1 MDVQHAATPIFTDA
15 SGRRA
20 TVLLWVAR
28 GLCACFVLV
37 TGAVAFTL
45 LTQVSLPG
53 LGGLVGPESA
63 ARPPSA
69 ADGSSADGK
78 GAFDAARRSLS
89 NTPMDV
95 AAAGSRSEPRTS
107 AVPSAADRS
116 GRAEVRGRLGP
127 ARRDSPERAGDE
139 TSEHTT
145 TGHDTAAGLPTDPAP
160 TPAPVKGA
168 NSQGT
173 TRSGSA
179 NPSARDTAHAPTGAE
194 HQRGLRSGRR
204 TDRRADDDPPG
215 RTK

>member
-20 TVLLWVAR
+20 TVLLWLAR

-45 LTQVSLPG
+45 LTRVSLPG
-53 LGGLVGPESA
+53 LGGLVGPQSV

-69 ADGSSADGK
+69 AHGSSADGK

-95 AAAGSRSEPRTS
+95 SAGGSRPEPRTS
-107 AVPSAADRS
+107 AVAT
-116 GRAEVRGRLGP
+116 
-127 ARRDSPERAGDE
+127 DE
-139 TSEHTT
+139 T
-145 TGHDTAAGLPTDPAP
+145 GAAGPQSTAGSVRAASTAQKEPGTRPASAQPPATTP
-160 TPAPVKGA
+160 TPASPPTTAPAPGPVKGA

-179 NPSARDTAHAPTGAE
+179 NPSPGTPASTDPEPNTNAT
-194 HQRGLRSGRR
+194 SGRAVGR
-204 TDRRADDDPPG
+204 TDEPTTPPG
-215 RTK
+215 QTK